1 MNGELLYGID
11 GWIVSL
17 VLLSLLA
24 ISTKLGYR
32 FGCRKQAIV
41 NEAGRSQFSSIQG
54 AILGL
59 LALLLGFTFAMTVSR
74 FDARKQLVLDEA
86 NAIGTTF
93 LRTGLLPEP
102 HSSQAVTLLR
112 RYVDVRLKFYEAG
125 IDGQKLRAASQES
138 EQIHRQLWSQ
148 AESAAKQDVR
158 AVSTG
163 LFIQSLN
170 DVIDLHA
177 KRITAMQNHVPE
189 SIILLLCFVAILS
202 LGLTGYGCG
211 LAGQRHFIVTT
222 AMAILVVAVIYVII
236 DLDRPRRGLIKVSQQ
251 SMLDLREFIAGPA
264 R

>member
-1 MNGELLYGID
+1 MNEELLYGID
-11 GWIVSL
+11 GSLVSL
-17 VLLSLLA
+17 VLFILLA
-24 ISTKLGYR
+24 ITTMFGYR
-32 FGCRKQAIV
+32 LGCRKQAII
-41 NEAGRSQFSSIQG
+41 NEAGRSQFSAIQG
-54 AILGL
+54 AVLGL

-93 LRTGLLPEP
+93 LRAQLLPEP
-102 HSSQAVTLLR
+102 HRSEVSTLLR
-112 RYVDVRLKFYEAG
+112 RYVDIRLKFYEAG
-125 IDGQKLRAASQES
+125 IDEKKLREAGQQT

-148 AESAAKQDVR
+148 AQSAAQQDVR
-158 AVSTG
+158 AVTTG

-170 DVIDLHA
+170 EVIDLHA

-211 LAGQRHFIVTT
+211 LAGQRHFFVTT
-222 AMAILVVAVIYVII
+222 AMAIMIVAVIFLII
-236 DLDRPRRGLIKVSQQ
+236 DLDRPRRGLIKVSQK
-251 SMLDLREFIAGPA
+251 SMHDVREFITPSV